1 VFSPAILLPAT
12 FLNEKQSAGESYM
25 TSPFPFESMLVFG
38 WLACMLL
45 IGVFL
50 RAKIFFF
57 QRFLFPGCLIGGIT
71 GLILINTGVVSLAA
85 SNLETFAYHFFNIS
99 FISVGLTRGDNP
111 QQPPPRNKDFIK
123 GPAWMALVQTS
134 CFGLQAAGGGLLVM
148 LFGVFGL
155 KLFPTFGFLVPLGFE
170 EGPGQALSVG
180 KVWEGFG
187 FAQAATI
194 GLTLAAIGFFFAFFV
209 GVPIVNRGIRKGLA
223 FKGVQDLPRDFLTGI
238 ISADRHAETAGK
250 LTLHTANVDS
260 MAFQAAL
267 VGLVYLLT
275 YGFVKY
281 LGMLLPPD
289 AARIMWGFFFIFGL
303 LFAILVR
310 LLIEKLK
317 IGHLVDPGIQRR
329 VTGWSID
336 FLMVS
341 TIMAIQLPVVWKY
354 ALPIAVLSIVNGLL
368 TTIMVIILGKRL
380 WSYNLERTAAVYGA
394 VTGTV
399 SCGLL
404 LLRIADPNF
413 KTPVAIEIA
422 VMNVFSIIPIG
433 GCLLLVNGPLWWN
446 WGVGL
451 TTLVFSG
458 VMLAGLALIRV
469 LAFWGAP
476 RF

>member
-1 VFSPAILLPAT
+1 
-12 FLNEKQSAGESYM
+12 M

-45 IGVFL
+45 LGVFL
-50 RAKIFFF
+50 RARIFFF
-57 QRFLFPGCLIGGIT
+57 QRFLFPACFIGGIT
-71 GLILINTGVVSLAA
+71 GLILLNTGVISPA
-85 SNLETFAYHFFNIS
+85 SSDLETFAYHFFNIS

-111 QQPPPRNKDFIK
+111 HPPSPRNKDFIK

-148 LFGVFGL
+148 LFGALGME
-155 KLFPTFGFLVPLGFE
+155 LFPTFGFLVPLGFE

-194 GLTLAAIGFFFAFFV
+194 GLTFAAIGFFFAFFV
-209 GVPIVNRGIRKGLA
+209 GVPIVNRGIRKGRA
-223 FKGVQDLPRDFLTGI
+223 SHGAQELPGDFLTGI
-238 ISADRHAETAGK
+238 IPADRQTETAGK

-281 LGMLLPPD
+281 IGILLPPD

-303 LFAILVR
+303 LFAFLIR

-341 TIMAIQLPVVWKY
+341 TIMAIQLMVVWEY
-354 ALPIAVLSIVNGLL
+354 VVPIAVLSIVNGLL
-368 TTIMVIILGKRL
+368 TTLAVIFLGKRL
-380 WSYNLERTAAVYGA
+380 WSYHLERTAAVYGA

-404 LLRIADPNF
+404 LLRIADPDF

-446 WGVGL
+446 WGVGI
-451 TTLVFSG
+451 TTLVFLG
-458 VMLAGLALIRV
+458 VMLAALALIRV
-469 LAFWGAP
+469 LTFRGSNK
-476 RF
+476 

>member
-1 VFSPAILLPAT
+1 
-12 FLNEKQSAGESYM
+12 
-25 TSPFPFESMLVFG
+25 
-38 WLACMLL
+38 
-45 IGVFL
+45 
-50 RAKIFFF
+50 
-57 QRFLFPGCLIGGIT
+57 
-71 GLILINTGVVSLAA
+71 
-85 SNLETFAYHFFNIS
+85 
-99 FISVGLTRGDNP
+99 
-111 QQPPPRNKDFIK
+111 
-123 GPAWMALVQTS
+123 MALVQTS

-194 GLTLAAIGFFFAFFV
+194 GLPPAAIGFSFAFFV

-238 ISADRHAETAGK
+238 ISADHHAETAGK

-380 WSYNLERTAAVYGA
+380 WSYNLARTAAVYGA

-458 VMLAGLALIRV
+458 VMLAGLALIRL